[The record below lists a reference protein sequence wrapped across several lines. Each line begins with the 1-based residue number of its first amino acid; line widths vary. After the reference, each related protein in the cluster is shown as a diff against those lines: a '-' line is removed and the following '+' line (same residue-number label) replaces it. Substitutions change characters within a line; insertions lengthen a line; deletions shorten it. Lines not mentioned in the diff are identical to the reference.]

1 MINKYLMES
10 VIKLLN
16 SRFLIKF
23 SMYFLIY
30 VLWTQAYFIKF
41 LLNFIKSMMFIIY
54 FDAQIV
60 LNFINERPLKP
71 TSGLF

>member
-1 MINKYLMES
+1 MES
-10 VIKLLN
+10 VIRLFN

-23 SMYFLIY
+23 SMYLFVY

-60 LNFINERPLKP
+60 LNFINESALKP
-71 TSGLF
+71 PSVLF

>member
-1 MINKYLMES
+1 MES
-10 VIKLLN
+10 VIRLFN

-23 SMYFLIY
+23 SMYLFVY

-60 LNFINERPLKP
+60 LNFINESPLKP
-71 TSGLF
+71 PSVLF

>member
-1 MINKYLMES
+1 MER

-23 SMYFLIY
+23 SVYLFIY

-41 LLNFIKSMMFIIY
+41 LLNFIKSMMFTID
-54 FDAQIV
+54 FDVQIV
-60 LNFINERPLKP
+60 LNFIKESPLKL
-71 TSGLF
+71 TSVLF

>member
-1 MINKYLMES
+1 MES
-10 VIKLLN
+10 VIRLFN

-23 SMYFLIY
+23 SMYLFVY

-54 FDAQIV
+54 FDDQIV
-60 LNFINERPLKP
+60 LNFINESPLKP
-71 TSGLF
+71 PSVLF